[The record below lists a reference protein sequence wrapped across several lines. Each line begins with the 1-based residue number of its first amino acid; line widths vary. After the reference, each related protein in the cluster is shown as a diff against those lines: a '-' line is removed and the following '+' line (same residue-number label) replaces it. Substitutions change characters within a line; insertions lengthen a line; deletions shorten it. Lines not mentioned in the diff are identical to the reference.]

1 RSSTGPGAGPRRC
14 CNRRRRLARSRSR
27 AGCSSSPCGCRP
39 GPGSRP
45 AICGCRSSIRRADPG
60 WCGRSGAVG
69 QIARPVA
76 GRAVVRHAAV
86 REQLRL
92 GVGVA
97 APGQRLIAVLDV
109 GAADELRLGHARAPV
124 GAADRRGRQ
133 RGARLVSHA
142 GLGAELVA
150 DGPLEA
156 LDVGGLAG
164 VLGLEQSAAVG
175 TLAAAQDLDAGG
187 TVPGPADRRDAGIG
201 AAGRVHRRA
210 LGVVAVTIAG
220 LTVTVAGLT
229 VAVAGLTVT
238 GPRPAVPM
246 P

>member
-1 RSSTGPGAGPRRC
+1 
-14 CNRRRRLARSRSR
+14 
-27 AGCSSSPCGCRP
+27 
-39 GPGSRP
+39 
-45 AICGCRSSIRRADPG
+45 
-60 WCGRSGAVG
+60 
-69 QIARPVA
+69 
-76 GRAVVRHAAV
+76 
-86 REQLRL
+86 
-92 GVGVA
+92 
-97 APGQRLIAVLDV
+97 
-109 GAADELRLGHARAPV
+109 
-124 GAADRRGRQ
+124 

-210 LGVVAVTIAG
+210 LGVVAVPIAG

-238 GPRPAVPM
+238 VAGLAITIAGLAITIAGVAVAVAVARGLGPAGLVVRWLATAARQQHGTDQGQRPGQGVASHVDITPQIAPPRYCQRTEATRLPPGSSRSPKRCWPVAVLITSVADSGSSLFDSGRVTSTNTVPLTWRM
-246 P
+246 VMISTRSAP